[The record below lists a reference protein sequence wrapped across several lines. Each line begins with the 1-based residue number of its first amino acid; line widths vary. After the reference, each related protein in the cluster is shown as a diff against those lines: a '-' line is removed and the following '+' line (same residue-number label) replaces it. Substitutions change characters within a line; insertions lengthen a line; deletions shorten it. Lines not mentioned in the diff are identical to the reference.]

1 MAQNSGAYY
10 EGLQYASQG
19 VEPVNFGELSMGFAK
34 IKEDQRLEKK
44 RDQER
49 KESTQMEMTKLFG
62 EEIYSAFDGTGLAD
76 VDIVNSK
83 IKDSI
88 IARSNVLNSM
98 FEKGELTAPQ
108 LMQEMN
114 KIASQSKKYAS
125 FANSIS
131 SKMEEI
137 QKLGGDASE
146 YTTFMLQNLDGLMK
160 NATPV
165 MDSSGNLSFLSKDGE
180 EIVNNPFNELDR
192 ILDVRKKYDVNSVI
206 NNVISSKAKQKTV
219 KGNKVIEG
227 YSGIGASDEAAFRSI
242 VSTLDDADRFDIAQ
256 RVGIPVERAKGSYLK
271 ITNQD
276 EVDNA
281 IVEYMKTTAQGK
293 LDQLTSV
300 DEVAGKQLG
309 IQQSQEARQ
318 IKAAEV
324 SIVNQVEDEK
334 GNVVETQV
342 SPAPGKSTIVKSLLV
357 DGKQIPAASIG
368 KLVVDEAT
376 GTHKATIS
384 YEVSLET
391 PVSSGENVKTLADQD
406 GRLKKIITEE
416 VTLTDPATINQVRT
430 QLDMPLIKKQSTP
443 AGGAG
448 RFNK

>member
-180 EIVNNPFNELDR
+180 EIVSNPFNELDR

-206 NNVISSKAKQKTV
+206 NNVISSKAKQRTV

-227 YSGIGASDEAAFRSI
+227 YSAIGASDEAAFRSI

-300 DEVAGKQLG
+300 DEVAGKQLS
-309 IQQSQEARQ
+309 IQLNQDYR
-318 IKAAEV
+318 AAENFKKE
-324 SIVNQVEDEK
+324 NQNAVI
-334 GNVVETQV
+334 NVVGDKEEDQEIQV
-342 SPAPGKSTIVKSLLV
+342 FPPPGKNVIVKSIVAGDKTIPVGNIGNYIVNNKGEHKVTVSYTTMVPEQQVSGTRPAGMKEVLV
-357 DGKQIPAASIG
+357 
-368 KLVVDEAT
+368 
-376 GTHKATIS
+376 
-384 YEVSLET
+384 
-391 PVSSGENVKTLADQD
+391 
-406 GRLKKIITEE
+406 TED
-416 VTLTDPATINQVRT
+416 LILDDPATINQVRS
-430 QLDMPLIKKQSTP
+430 QFGMDPISERAKPVVSKP
-443 AGGAG
+443 
-448 RFNK
+448 KPY